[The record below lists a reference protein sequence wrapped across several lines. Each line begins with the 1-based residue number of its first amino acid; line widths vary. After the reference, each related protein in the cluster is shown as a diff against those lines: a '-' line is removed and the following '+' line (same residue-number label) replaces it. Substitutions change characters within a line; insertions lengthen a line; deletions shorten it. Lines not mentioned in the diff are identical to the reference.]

1 MLLLLFISYYFNY
14 AIIYL
19 NFIFSIFAGI
29 AFAYIAKGKW
39 EIKPL
44 RKLTLLFLIYGL
56 LFSSISYIGR
66 VSVSEPD
73 EDVQRALEWLNDN
86 TNEDDLI
93 FSHYSKGFWIE
104 YWAKRPVITDGL
116 FNYNEAKQK
125 LGDSNTL
132 LYSRNTETISKLMD
146 KYDVKY
152 IFVDKKMKKGQIWDK
167 KEGLWYAFRN
177 NQTFKS
183 VYYKNEVE
191 IWKNIV

>member
-1 MLLLLFISYYFNY
+1 M
-14 AIIYL
+14 
-19 NFIFSIFAGI
+19 
-29 AFAYIAKGKW
+29 KGKW

-73 EDVQRALEWLNDN
+73 KDVQRALEWLNDN
-86 TNEDDLI
+86 TNEDDVI

-104 YWAKRPVITDGL
+104 YWADRPVITDGL
-116 FNYNEAKQK
+116 FNYNDAKQK
-125 LGDSNTL
+125 LEYSDTL
-132 LYSRNTETISKLMD
+132 LHSRNTETIGKLMD

-183 VYYKNEVE
+183 VYYKDEVE
-191 IWKNIV
+191 IWKNIG